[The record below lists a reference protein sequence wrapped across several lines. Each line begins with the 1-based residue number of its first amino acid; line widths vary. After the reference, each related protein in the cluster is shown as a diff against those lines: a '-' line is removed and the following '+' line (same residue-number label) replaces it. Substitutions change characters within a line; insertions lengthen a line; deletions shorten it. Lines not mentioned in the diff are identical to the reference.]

1 MPGQVAEQLIVKV
14 VADIQGA
21 LSGLQ
26 RMQQEFNK
34 TASSASQMQNEFK
47 KNYRSAG
54 ATFDT
59 LGQHTEGVKY
69 KMDMLKQEMLGLNI
83 SSVEGQRRMK
93 VLGSTYKNLESSIA
107 PVAKSTKNFSDALQN
122 LGQNGFAQLD
132 RMSGGVATALK
143 EVGTSLGITS
153 GLAVGA
159 AAGLAGL
166 AAGFK
171 LVIQPGIEFN
181 MMLEQQQVAF
191 GVMLG
196 SAEKAK
202 VMMSEL
208 KKLSL
213 TTPIGLPEGASGTK
227 QLLAYGFQQSEI
239 ITNLK
244 MMSTVAKAV
253 NVPLQDVVYV
263 YGTLRAQ
270 GRAYTRDLMQF
281 AMRGIPIY
289 EYLAKVMKVNVGA
302 IKNLTEEGKIGFTQ
316 VEAAMR
322 SMTGNGGKFFG
333 LLEASMKTT
342 QGRLVVL
349 KNTWQMVT
357 GEMASTSM
365 GSLNSMITSLT
376 KIVKTSEYWVL
387 LFKAVYGYLMAL
399 AAYILKVVEILE
411 SIFSWFTVFVQV
423 GARVVK
429 NAWDWFTSL
438 KPIAYL
444 IKDIISPAV
453 TFVAG
458 VFKKIGD
465 EIARWKAQLKEFASG
480 LKQSFIKPE
489 MFKIDMVMG
498 GEDSLYKQV
507 QEKLKDVV
515 KESAGKDSVIEL
527 AYLSSEIQKI
537 AEATGSTAEYVT
549 QVFALSAGKT
559 VAKYEELRDAITLT
573 QNAFDIF
580 QSRMDSYNIDD
591 RIRATSGIS
600 GANTI
605 YNVMDNTYEGIKK
618 ASERMVRFGMDGDTA
633 FALVSEEAQTLKKQL
648 LDLIKTMSGDD
659 VFVAAENGV
668 STIEELIKKY
678 LALPDV
684 AKDGKAVDS
693 LFDKYI
699 SFRVNPAFKE
709 TGEIMYWLG
718 ETTGKA
724 TYGLTQIE
732 RESFKI
738 EHEYDDLRKTFKA
751 LPPDIA
757 AFIDMME
764 KIEKIKAFTK
774 TRSDELGASL
784 ALSLDANKFEGARD
798 AAMSLYLVQQRAAMD
813 LNQGAERQ
821 AALDKAYAEL
831 KKNIL
836 SIDTKR
842 YELQESYIKSLS
854 AIEPNYIIQIKYLN
868 ELYKLDLKR
877 IDTNLTEDQRKAKA
891 LELEYKLRQDILET
905 YKKQYDLMLKG
916 NSDFFAGQKQQ
927 LVQNM
932 TKGNGGAALGNAA
945 TMSMEGTD
953 IGALMSGA
961 NPLVMF
967 MTSLMET
974 VMAVE
979 NVNKTLNFMKTI
991 MEGVTAVIEGPLNTA
1006 FKPIVDVLT
1015 RLGKIIGVMLLPYIE
1030 LLGYV
1035 LGTITDVLSP
1045 VLTYLELYH
1054 KAIAAVLKVV
1064 FALLY
1069 PFQALKQAIT
1079 GFLDTVKTI
1088 LMDSLSG
1095 TDVGTL
1101 LGGGN
1106 IFEMFLSSLADT
1118 VFAVENVNKV
1128 LNFMKTIME
1137 GFSAVVSGPLNEAF
1151 KPIVHILTKLGEI
1164 LGVILLPIID
1174 TISWIFSTLA
1184 DVLMPVLELIKVLLR
1199 ILAPVITLFLKL
1211 TQPLIILLDAIT
1223 QSLGLSYETI
1233 ALQTDQNE
1241 TLADLLDSQI
1251 KSLQDLYNV
1260 GAISGA
1266 EYEARLAALRGTPEE
1281 AAATADGP
1289 FATFLSGLYDNVVI
1303 ITEWCNETYDLLIAP
1318 IIEALDPLWEA
1329 LATIFPPEFTEAFTP
1344 LAEAVQD
1351 LFIVIGEGLAD
1362 IVEILVEIFTSD
1374 AGQALLSALAEIGIG
1389 IIKDAILLVKDF
1401 IILIW
1406 NIISLFDPNLTPEE
1420 RAATQQAIFDA
1431 MIAVLQNPVFRG
1443 IMNVLGTILRGIII
1457 AIVGLIAIFNPLLA
1471 AIIAALT
1478 LPMFASG
1485 TMNVPKDMVARL
1497 HQGEMVV
1504 PKTFAQDMRSGMF
1517 SNGSGTGGST
1527 NVFNINV
1534 EGKVVTERELIQSF
1548 SQEARKLKKQ
1558 GYL

>member
-1 MPGQVAEQLIVKV
+1 
-14 VADIQGA
+14 
-21 LSGLQ
+21 
-26 RMQQEFNK
+26 
-34 TASSASQMQNEFK
+34 
-47 KNYRSAG
+47 
-54 ATFDT
+54 
-59 LGQHTEGVKY
+59 LG
-69 KMDMLKQEMLGLNI
+69 
-83 SSVEGQRRMK
+83 
-93 VLGSTYKNLESSIA
+93 
-107 PVAKSTKNFSDALQN
+107 
-122 LGQNGFAQLD
+122 
-132 RMSGGVATALK
+132 
-143 EVGTSLGITS
+143 
-153 GLAVGA
+153 
-159 AAGLAGL
+159 
-166 AAGFK
+166 
-171 LVIQPGIEFN
+171 
-181 MMLEQQQVAF
+181 
-191 GVMLG
+191 
-196 SAEKAK
+196 
-202 VMMSEL
+202 
-208 KKLSL
+208 
-213 TTPIGLPEGASGTK
+213 
-227 QLLAYGFQQSEI
+227 
-239 ITNLK
+239 
-244 MMSTVAKAV
+244 
-253 NVPLQDVVYV
+253 
-263 YGTLRAQ
+263 
-270 GRAYTRDLMQF
+270 
-281 AMRGIPIY
+281 
-289 EYLAKVMKVNVGA
+289 
-302 IKNLTEEGKIGFTQ
+302 
-316 VEAAMR
+316 
-322 SMTGNGGKFFG
+322 
-333 LLEASMKTT
+333 
-342 QGRLVVL
+342 
-349 KNTWQMVT
+349 
-357 GEMASTSM
+357 
-365 GSLNSMITSLT
+365 
-376 KIVKTSEYWVL
+376 
-387 LFKAVYGYLMAL
+387 
-399 AAYILKVVEILE
+399 
-411 SIFSWFTVFVQV
+411 
-423 GARVVK
+423 
-429 NAWDWFTSL
+429 
-438 KPIAYL
+438 PIAFL
-444 IKDIISPAV
+444 IKDVISPAV
-453 TFVAG
+453 TFVADT
-458 VFKKIGD
+458 FEKIGE

-507 QEKLKDVV
+507 QEKLKEVV
-515 KESAGKDSVIEL
+515 KQSAGKDSVIEL
-527 AYLSSEIQKI
+527 AQLSREIQKI
-537 AEATGSTAEYVT
+537 AEETGTTAEYVT

-559 VAKYEELRDAITLT
+559 VIKYEELRDAIKLT

-580 QSRMDSYNIDD
+580 QVRMDSYNIDD
-591 RIRATSGIS
+591 RLRATIGVK
-600 GANTI
+600 GANII
-605 YNVMDNTYEGIKK
+605 YNVMDNVYEGTKK
-618 ASERMVRFGMDGDTA
+618 VANRMIQFGMVSKDALAIVSDEAGKLKDQL
-633 FALVSEEAQTLKKQL
+633 FALIQ
-648 LDLIKTMSGDD
+648 TMSGDD
-659 VFVAAENGV
+659 AFVAATGGPEI
-668 STIEELIKKY
+668 IEELIKKY
-678 LALPDV
+678 LALKEITD
-684 AKDGKAVDS
+684 KAGDTKAGQS

-699 SFRVNPAFKE
+699 TFRVNPAFEE
-709 TGEIMYWLG
+709 TGAIIEWM
-718 ETTGKA
+718 KA
-724 TYGLTQIE
+724 KTEDANYGVTQIE
-732 RESFKI
+732 RGVFKI
-738 EHEYDDLRKTFKA
+738 GYGYEELRKTFVNMTPA
-751 LPPDIA
+751 EEA
-757 AFIDMME
+757 VIDKME
-764 KIEKIKAFTK
+764 EIDKITYKMDETIKLFEADVK
-774 TRSDELGASL
+774 S
-784 ALSLDANKFEGARD
+784 ALSVNNFDATKEAARSMYLEQVEGIYK
-798 AAMSLYLVQQRAAMD
+798 LYQGEEQRKK
-813 LNQGAERQ
+813 LAEAYRVYREGNFDI
-821 AALDKAYAEL
+821 DKKSY
-831 KKNIL
+831 
-836 SIDTKR
+836 D
-842 YELQESYIKSLS
+842 LQESYIKSLS
-854 AIEPNYIIQIKYLN
+854 TVEQDYAVQIKYLN
-868 ELYKLDLKR
+868 ELYQLDLKR
-877 IDTNLTEDQRKAKA
+877 IDTNLTEEQRKAKA
-891 LELEYKLRQDILET
+891 LELEYENRQKILDI

-916 NSDFFAGQKQQ
+916 NSEFFAQQKGQ

-932 TKGNGGAALGNAA
+932 EKGNGGAALGNAA

-953 IGALMSGA
+953 VGALMSGA
-961 NPLVMF
+961 NPLVML

-991 MEGVTAVIEGPLNTA
+991 MEGVTAVIEGPLNAA
-1006 FKPIVDVLT
+1006 FKPVVDILN
-1015 RLGKIIGVMLLPYIE
+1015 RLGKIIGVILLPYIE

-1101 LGGGN
+1101 LEGGN